1 MVTSNH
7 VRAGMRA
14 LLAMLL
20 ISLAAREA
28 SAQGCILFRE
38 SAPLFGPLSGT
49 YLQPGEWEVT
59 GSLRG
64 STADRH
70 YSGDV
75 YQAQRTALGTYV
87 INKQR
92 LALFNVNHAF
102 TTRLSAAVSV
112 PLVVASWSIPS
123 PIAPPGPRGTQ
134 HGHGLGDISVMGRY
148 WLFDPVSRSRYNI
161 SLGAGLKMPT
171 GNADDTDVF
180 PDITGVSPSDK
191 AVDQSVQPGD
201 GGWGGQ
207 FEVQGFSRFG
217 RIFVFG
223 SANYLASPRDMNDTP
238 SILVGIGR
246 PSTTTPLRNVNSVP
260 DQYLVRTGVGM
271 PVWRG
276 ISASLAWRVE
286 GVPRYDVV
294 GKSYGF
300 RRPGR
305 EMFIEP
311 GVSFVTGQSTF
322 QLNLPH
328 AYYRYRAPDPYTG
341 AAGDA
346 AFPDWVVLGTYSYRF
361 GKTKHAAGMPVATA
375 GQPQK

>member
-1 MVTSNH
+1 MVTRSQARFG
-7 VRAGMRA
+7 VCALAAA
-14 LLAMLL
+14 LLIPA
-20 ISLAAREA
+20 AARDA

-38 SAPLFGPLSGT
+38 SAPLFGPLSGA

-59 GSLRG
+59 ASLRG

-70 YSGDV
+70 YSGDI

-92 LALFNVNHAF
+92 LLLFNVNHAF
-102 TTRLSAAVSV
+102 TPRLSAAVSV
-112 PLVVASWSIPS
+112 PFVVASWSIPS

-134 HGHGLGDISVMGRY
+134 HGKGLGDISAMGRL
-148 WLFDPVSRSRYNI
+148 WLFDPMTHSRYNL
-161 SLGAGLKMPT
+161 SVGAGLKMPT
-171 GNADDTDVF
+171 GTARDTDVF
-180 PDITGVSPSDK
+180 PDITGASPSVK

-201 GGWGGQ
+201 GGWGAQ
-207 FEVQGFSRFG
+207 FEVQGFNRFG
-217 RIFVFG
+217 RVFVFG
-223 SANYLASPRDMNDTP
+223 SANYLANPRNMNETP

-246 PSTTTPLRNVNSVP
+246 PSATNPLRNVNSVP
-260 DQYLVRTGVGM
+260 DQFLVRTGVGV

-294 GKSYGF
+294 GKSEGF

-311 GVSFVTGQSTF
+311 GLSFVTGKSTF
-322 QLNLPH
+322 QVNLPR

-346 AFPDWVVLGTYSYRF
+346 TFPDWVVLGTYSYRF
-361 GKTKHAAGMPVATA
+361 GKAKHVAAMPVAA
-375 GQPQK
+375 EQAQK